1 VKNLG
6 KLPSRIFNKMYKIYM
21 RASLSPRKGLQL
33 GKGVIFIGKP
43 IIDIR
48 NGGKIIIGDQV
59 KINSKN
65 YGYHLNMHTP
75 VKLFADRPNATINIG
90 GKTRIHGS
98 CIHAWSS
105 IDIGKRCLITA
116 NCQIVDGNGHDLSFD
131 AVEKRIN
138 TKGESRSIIIEDC
151 VWIGANTII
160 LPGITI
166 GKRSVIGAGSVVTKD
181 ILPMVIA
188 AGNPAKVVKT
198 AEQVAVC
205 ARVNPLF

>member
-1 VKNLG
+1 
-6 KLPSRIFNKMYKIYM
+6 M
-21 RASLSPRKGLQL
+21 RARLILKKGLQL
-33 GKGVIFIGKP
+33 GNGVVFVGKP

-75 VKLFADRPNATINIG
+75 VKLFADRPNATITIG

-105 IDIGKRCLITA
+105 INIGKRCLIGA
-116 NCQIVDGNGHDLSFD
+116 NCQIMDGNGHDLSFND
-131 AVEKRIN
+131 VKNRIN
-138 TKGESRSIIIEDC
+138 TKDDGRPIIIEDC

-160 LPGITI
+160 LPGIRI
-166 GKRSVIGAGSVVTKD
+166 GRGSVIGAGSVVTKD
-181 ILPMVIA
+181 IPPMVIA
-188 AGNPAKVVKT
+188 AGNPAKVIRSAEKIT
-198 AEQVAVC
+198 A
-205 ARVNPLF
+205 